1 MRIGCC
7 GQDPHKFARAQEL
20 IRMNEEIK
28 QAKKVRCWLLTSC
41 KGVPRYRSDRGQA
54 DLQAFEADDKLI
66 DDDE

>member
-20 IRMNEEIK
+20 LRMNEEIK

-41 KGVPRYRSDRGQA
+41 KVSPDTALTGDR
-54 DLQAFEADDKLI
+54 LI
-66 DDDE
+66 CRRLRPMTS